1 MNELRKSLL
10 ISIPIAAACLYYGIV
25 SPSMTLVVAGIVV
38 AFVGA
43 VIPAVSGRAHMKT
56 LKMTIAVVVTAIIII
71 FAIGIMQ
78 MEAAHDVAPQS
89 TQPGTV
95 IATIMAQNA
104 TFAYAPNGT
113 VSTVSE
119 IVHITYGMV
128 YGGIE
133 FNISN
138 GTAIVGSWSSTS
150 QVAAIIVPL
159 QYMHNVSVL
168 GKQLSIEKPSL
179 SGRIDMSFGTA
190 VSVSSVSLVLMFFP
204 LPGQSG
210 TVTFTQALV
219 LEDV

>member
-1 MNELRKSLL
+1 MNELRKSML

-25 SPSMTLVVAGIVV
+25 SPSMTLVVAGIAI

-43 VIPAVSGRAHMKT
+43 VIPAVSGRAYMKM
-56 LKMTIAVVVTAIIII
+56 LKITIAVVVAAVIII

-78 MEAAHDVAPQS
+78 TEAAHDVAPQG

-138 GTAIVGSWSSTS
+138 STAIVGSWSSTS

-168 GKQLSIEKPSL
+168 GKQLSVEKPSM
-179 SGRIDMSFGTA
+179 SGSIDYSFGTA
-190 VSVSSVSLVLMFFP
+190 AGVSSVSLVLMFFP
-204 LPGQSG
+204 MPGQSG
-210 TVTFTQALV
+210 TITLTQALV
-219 LEDV
+219 LEDM